1 MYFISPWQKVGST
14 VALLQRI
21 WDWVSGKT
29 EDFGQSFKYFPIFS
43 FYCLCHK
50 VIEGNSKYL
59 SAKTRKIED
68 LWGDISIDSFLTLAV
83 KLQNGG
89 FLLLE
94 LQNRGLKIVGLIVSS
109 EIEEILLNLL
119 VLPNRWFM

>member
-1 MYFISPWQKVGST
+1 MGST

-43 FYCLCHK
+43 FFAYTIKSLRG
-50 VIEGNSKYL
+50 ILRYL

-68 LWGDISIDSFLTLAV
+68 LWGDISVDSFLTLNV

-94 LQNRGLKIVGLIVSS
+94 LQNRGLKIVGLI
-109 EIEEILLNLL
+109 
-119 VLPNRWFM
+119 